1 MKYARG
7 VELTAAVSYVKA
19 CITRVVNPYMYSTK
33 VIDLYI

>member
-1 MKYARG
+1 MTYSRG
-7 VELTAAVSYVKA
+7 VELNDVVSYVKA